1 MCFWREEAAA
11 SYNSTYLCIMFI
23 FLSVFLLLPKARA
36 SKSESLIVFDN
47 FDYGDWIFGSEEKIV
62 DYAALAYDA
71 KMDLP
76 SSFTICSSIHLNFM
90 TSTVFFYQLYQDD
103 GNPWFNLEIKSQR
116 DLSRFQEQVEIIY
129 HKELSNIKPTPTPV
143 PIMPNS
149 WYHGCTAL
157 DTVTGHMLVVVN
169 GHIIIDQV
177 IEEFINSVNQKPKSL
192 EGRLTLFKTFYSGFW
207 FLSRQRM
214 TNLNVYVSALTADKM
229 IDLTSG
235 ESCAEVGDYLSWKET
250 EWNMTGNVSQES
262 IVKKEDLCHSST
274 SNIVLFTENFLEW
287 EECMFFC
294 AKLPNTRSPS
304 ISSEEEFLDM
314 MGTVDKII
322 HDPET
327 GNLNP
332 GVPAISYWIPVTD
345 EKIEGQWVDYYT
357 SDPVDIL
364 GVAAG
369 EPNGGILESCGIVVT
384 AWGGWQDWECTSRGS
399 AILMCPCESK
409 GQMILT
415 LRGLCPG
422 SNIDKYFVP
431 QNKEYDGQTLLRGLF
446 TTIIEYHEEDSLWL
460 LKVVGVSRTIAT
472 SAAPKHSFLLGMT
485 KWNVTR
491 DNKKCNQGFPYI
503 TDLKL
508 SGCKETEFT
517 CHDGQCVKMEERCDQ
532 VMHCR
537 DQSDENN
544 CSLLVLKKGYNK
556 KVAPFIYDKIRKEVD
571 PVKVDV
577 STSIRNVIDISEVN
591 HIIELKFDILMEWYE
606 YRVDYQN
613 LKTVK
618 ALNTLTDEE
627 LRSLWIPYIIFQNTD
642 DDEAVE
648 LDGVR
653 SRVFIIRESDFQRS
667 GMEIAEEIE
676 IFSGASNKL
685 TIGQTYSKQFHC
697 TYLLHYFPFDTQV
710 H

>member
-1 MCFWREEAAA
+1 
-11 SYNSTYLCIMFI
+11 MFI

-250 EWNMTGNVSQES
+250 QWNMTGNVSQES

-332 GVPAISYWIPVTD
+332 GVPGISYWIPVTD

-544 CSLLVLKKGYNK
+544 CSLLVLKTGYKK
-556 KVAPFIYDKIRKEVD
+556 KVAPFIYDQTRKED
-571 PVKVDV
+571 NPVKVDV
-577 STSIRNVIDISEVN
+577 STSIRNIIVAILAKFSKSMQDPIYLYWFPISMKPLALERVN
-591 HIIELKFDILMEWYE
+591 FK
-606 YRVDYQN
+606 
-613 LKTVK
+613 
-618 ALNTLTDEE
+618 
-627 LRSLWIPYIIFQNTD
+627 
-642 DDEAVE
+642 
-648 LDGVR
+648 LD
-653 SRVFIIRESDFQRS
+653 
-667 GMEIAEEIE
+667 
-676 IFSGASNKL
+676 
-685 TIGQTYSKQFHC
+685 QFWF
-697 TYLLHYFPFDTQV
+697 L
-710 H
+710 